1 MLTAGKRR
9 HPGRKDICQMNE
21 IKKEKID
28 LFYYLSQFGRM
39 LKRTWW
45 LFIFLS
51 VLAFGILSV
60 KIHWFYTPRYAVSAS
75 FSVNSGGNACYSDYA
90 ASVTLDQLNATFPYI
105 LESGAL
111 KKLFVK
117 TSAST
122 HYPGPSQPLCW
133 IPPIFSRSV

>member
-60 KIHWFYTPRYAVSAS
+60 KIHWFYTPRMQCLLPFLLTAAGMPATAICRFCNTGSAE
-75 FSVNSGGNACYSDYA
+75 CH
-90 ASVTLDQLNATFPYI
+90 LPYI